1 MAEARTT
8 MIYPGPTRLRP
19 TKTVGFYR
27 EQQEASNLEPP
38 LRKIKLFAGPRKAL
52 RR

>member
-1 MAEARTT
+1 MAERTDL
-8 MIYPGPTRLRP
+8 IFPQPTRQRP

-27 EQQEASNLEPP
+27 EKQEAANLEPP
-38 LRKIKLFAGPRKAL
+38 LRKIKLFAGSRKAL